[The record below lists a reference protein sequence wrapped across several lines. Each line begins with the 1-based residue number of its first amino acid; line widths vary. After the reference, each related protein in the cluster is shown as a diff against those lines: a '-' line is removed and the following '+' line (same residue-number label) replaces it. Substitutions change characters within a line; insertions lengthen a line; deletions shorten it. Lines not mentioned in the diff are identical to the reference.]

1 MSNDV
6 FGRESEGF
14 GGAFDSSSAV
24 MTIDEI
30 SDLLV
35 TNVSVQYQQNLNRV
49 FDIQSDKVY
58 FVVGRTQGSGSLGT
72 VIGPK
77 GASSAGISKL
87 SDICNPALIEFDFTG
102 AGCTETGANTN
113 ISFKRVITDVT
124 LQSVGFTLQAAD
136 MMINENLGI
145 QFGQLL
151 NG

>member
-1 MSNDV
+1 MSQDV
-6 FGRESEGF
+6 FGREAEGF

-24 MTIDEI
+24 MTIGEI

-35 TNVSVQYQQNLNRV
+35 TSVSIQYQQNLNRV
-49 FDIQSDKVY
+49 FDVQSDKTYYVI
-58 FVVGRTQGSGSLGT
+58 GRTQGSGSLGT

-87 SDICNPALIEFDFTG
+87 SDVCNPEEILFDFTG
-102 AGCTETGANTN
+102 AGCTAEGSTDV
-113 ISFKRVITDVT
+113 SFKRKITDVN

-136 MMINENLGI
+136 MLVNENLGI